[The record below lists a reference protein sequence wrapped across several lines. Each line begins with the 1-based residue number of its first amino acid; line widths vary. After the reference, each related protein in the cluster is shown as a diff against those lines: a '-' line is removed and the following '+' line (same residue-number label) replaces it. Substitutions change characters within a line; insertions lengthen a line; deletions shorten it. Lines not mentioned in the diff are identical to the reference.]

1 MNNYV
6 ERIPVARLNSSISGQ
21 VSNKLVIKEKTT
33 VGLQFRSC
41 LMLWFLWQLLSLVEN
56 LVKILSREFL

>member
-33 VGLQFRSC
+33 VGL
-41 LMLWFLWQLLSLVEN
+41 
-56 LVKILSREFL
+56 